1 VSVQKA
7 KKVLNIIGK
16 GIGVFILV
24 SLLALSIGI
33 GYVAHKYKPKLDA
46 YAKSM
51 YTYLSSIDNTTFKKL
66 ENTVVYDSTGKVIGK
81 ANNGNYIYTPIAE
94 ISPYI
99 QNGYVSVEDRNFYYH
114 SGIDFKALMR
124 ASVALVKNNG
134 EVTQGGSTIT
144 QQVLKNNMLQDLGK
158 FERKLAEVYL
168 AIQLEKKYS
177 KADIM
182 EIYCNTNYYQN
193 NCYGVGMACKYYF
206 GKSAKDVSIAESAL
220 IVGLSNN
227 PSKYNPVKH
236 PKEALEKRHR
246 VLEDMLENKAI
257 SQEEFEKADKE
268 PLNLVLYREPNER
281 VNYQTSFALYCAT
294 LKLMELDN
302 FNFQYVFNS
311 KDEQKAY
318 EQSYEK
324 EYAKCST
331 QLRAGG
337 YKVYT
342 SLDSNQQKLLQ
353 GYVDKAMSPFKELS
367 DDGRYAMQ
375 GSATVVDNS
384 TGYVTAVVGGRG
396 TEDEY
401 NRAFQ
406 SYRQPG
412 SCIKPIVAYGP
423 AFDLGEYSP
432 STMVTDVKTK
442 ASPKNW
448 DAVYRG
454 KVSVREALERS
465 INVPAFNVMQEVRP
479 KNAIQYLAKM
489 RFTGLSY
496 LDTNNGSLAIG
507 GFTQGTT
514 TYEMAKA
521 YSTLVTGGKYSD
533 RNCIKK
539 LECNGKTVYGGTQ
552 KTEQVYSEDTAY
564 MLIDCLKGVINK
576 PYATGTQAKIE
587 GVYQAGKTGTTN
599 SNKDGWF
606 CGMTPDYSISVW
618 AGYDIPRP
626 VASMGGGKYPCEVYK
641 NMMTSLM
648 KGKTPVDFTRPSTVV
663 TANIDGNGNRTS
675 RATGKTDLFSNQA
688 EAKKEAKAKELEEQ
702 RVKYEEENRQKAE
715 DEKIKI
721 YEAQIKTMEETEI
734 SKLDEIEPLDDEYS
748 YLMGHIA
755 ELKDITAKQSLTA
768 RLQLAYYKINFK
780 IGGLRVIAEEK
791 EAKVKR
797 EEQLSKKKLK
807 EDSLE
812 QANRALKELEGWKT
826 DPHADTTMLLK
837 NAKKAMDL
845 CKGYTEYSTL
855 KSRYNVCNTAI
866 QNKVASDS
874 SRLKASERALA
885 DARREQEIAE
895 NERKTAEQKL
905 LAEQKKQEA
914 KKKQDELKEIQD
926 LESTTTTTTTNI
938 NNTNKTDTRT
948 EPTTATMTN
957 TKGKVA

>member
-1 VSVQKA
+1 MTKKQKFIRGMMWTGRA
-7 KKVLNIIGK
+7 LGVLMLIG
-16 GIGVFILV
+16 
-24 SLLALSIGI
+24 LLAVSFGI
-33 GYVAHKYKPKLDA
+33 GYFAHKYKPKLDE
-46 YAKSM
+46 YAQSM
-51 YTYLSSIDNTTFKKL
+51 YTYLSGINSTTFKKL
-66 ENTVVYDSTGKVIGK
+66 ENTTVYDSAGKLIGK
-81 ANNGNYIYTPIAE
+81 ANNGNYLYTPIAE
-94 ISPYI
+94 VSPYI
-99 QNGYVSVEDRNFYYH
+99 QKGYISVEDRNFYYH

-158 FERKLAEVYL
+158 VERKLAEVYL

-236 PKEALEKRHR
+236 PEASLEKRHR
-246 VLEDMLENKAI
+246 VLEDMLENGAI
-257 SQEEFEKADKE
+257 TQDEFNTADKE
-268 PLNLVLYREPNER
+268 PLSLVLYREPNER

-302 FNFQYVFNS
+302 FKFKYVFNS
-311 KDEQKAY
+311 KDEQTTY
-318 EQSYEK
+318 EQGYEK

-337 YKVYT
+337 YKIYT

-353 GYVDKAMSPFKELS
+353 GYLDKSLSPFKEVS

-423 AFDLGEYSP
+423 AFDTGEYSP
-432 STMVTDVKTK
+432 STEVTDEKTK
-442 ASPKNW
+442 VSPKNW
-448 DAVYRG
+448 DSIYRG
-454 KVSVREALERS
+454 KVSIREALERS
-465 INVPAFNVMQEVRP
+465 INVPAFNVMQAIRP

-507 GFTQGTT
+507 GFTNGTT
-514 TYEMAKA
+514 TFEMAKA
-521 YSTLVTGGKYSD
+521 YSTLVTGGRYSD
-533 RNCIKK
+533 RTCIQR

-576 PYATGTQAKIE
+576 PYATGTQAKID

-606 CGMTPDYSISVW
+606 CGMSPDYSISVW
-618 AGYDIPRP
+618 SGYDIPRP
-626 VASMGGGKYPCEVYK
+626 VASMGGGKYPCEVYR
-641 NMMTSLM
+641 NMMKSLM
-648 KGKTPVDFTRPSTVV
+648 NGKQAIDFTRPDTVI
-663 TANIDGNGNRTS
+663 TSSIDGNGNKTS
-675 RATGKTDLFSNQA
+675 RSTGKTDLFSNQA
-688 EAKKEAKAKELEEQ
+688 EAKKLAKAKELEEQ
-702 RVKYEEENRQKAE
+702 RVKYEDERRQQAE
-715 DEKIKI
+715 DERIKI
-721 YEAQIKTMEETEI
+721 YESQIKLLETKEVKELEEI
-734 SKLDEIEPLDDEYS
+734 DALDTEYS
-748 YLMGHIA
+748 YLKGHIQ
-755 ELKDITAKQSLTA
+755 ELTDLTAKQVLTY
-768 RLQLAYYKINFK
+768 RLQLAYYKINAR
-780 IGGLRVIAEEK
+780 IGGLRAIAEEK
-791 EAKVKR
+791 AEQAAR
-797 EEQLSKKKLK
+797 DEQLAKAKLK
-807 EDSLE
+807 TDSLT
-812 QANRALKELEGWKT
+812 QANSELKALENWKA
-826 DPHADTTMLLK
+826 DPHADTTTLLN
-837 NAKKAMDL
+837 NAKAALDL
-845 CKGYTEYSTL
+845 CKGYTEYSSL
-855 KSRYNVCNTAI
+855 KARYDLCHTEI
-866 QNKVASDS
+866 QNKVASDK

-885 DARREQEIAE
+885 DAKREQEIAE
-895 NERKTAEQKL
+895 NERKAVEQRIKAE
-905 LAEQKKQEA
+905 EER
-914 KKKQDELKEIQD
+914 KKKAELE
-926 LESTTTTTTTNI
+926 LSTVVETTTETTTLAVQGI
-938 NNTNKTDTRT
+938 QNK
-948 EPTTATMTN
+948 PP
-957 TKGKVA
+957 KLGL